1 MRTHG
6 ESTHGQNTPEYRAWS
21 DLWQRCTNPKRRN
34 YARYGGR
41 GMRVCRRWQRYE
53 AFLADMGRRPSVAHS
68 IDRRDNDGNY
78 TPRNCRWAT
87 RVEQRRHRVDYLG
100 GRCRNGHTRTRP
112 ASRRPGGGCRLCKN
126 AYLVRYRAAQ
136 ALVRAVLARLTDE
149 PPMLTDA
156 DIAREQAIK
165 AGL

>member
-41 GMRVCRRWQRYE
+41 GIRVCRRWQRYE

-87 RVEQRRHRVDYLG
+87 RVEQRRNRVDYLG
-100 GRCRNGHTRTRP
+100 GRFRNGHTLT
-112 ASRRPGGGCRLCKN
+112 RRPHVG
-126 AYLVRYRAAQ
+126 RAAGVVC
-136 ALVRAVLARLTDE
+136 VRT
-149 PPMLTDA
+149 PTWCG
-156 DIAREQAIK
+156 IARRRRSC
-165 AGL
+165 GPCWRG